1 MKTQRALSSTLTP
14 IYIDQLSPLKTML
27 MFNIFMSF
35 VLMCLLIFQIAN
47 GSEPNKNEPDSNKQL
62 LEEINSIRRDGM
74 SVQSR
79 KNLRKQAV
87 KQEEAEIMA
96 LVSHCLRTEAPF
108 AERLVRFWSNHFT

>member
-1 MKTQRALSSTLTP
+1 MKTQRTLSSTLTP

-62 LEEINSIRRDGM
+62 LEEIKFSNQSMKKIINFIQNPIDKSIL
-74 SVQSR
+74 
-79 KNLRKQAV
+79 N
-87 KQEEAEIMA
+87 E
-96 LVSHCLRTEAPF
+96 
-108 AERLVRFWSNHFT
+108 

>member
-62 LEEINSIRRDGM
+62 LEEIKFSNQSMKKIINFIQNPIDKSIL
-74 SVQSR
+74 
-79 KNLRKQAV
+79 N
-87 KQEEAEIMA
+87 E
-96 LVSHCLRTEAPF
+96 
-108 AERLVRFWSNHFT
+108 